1 MCEDYIHI
9 GTKCTINAKA
19 LLICNVHFF
28 QCLENHASSK
38 MDESIWHMAYFLIWS
53 FPWHHGIIV
62 IHKKYI
68 DGVSPNQALDSIR
81 TNQVFIS
88 PWYTK
93 SFSLAIKSGVYR
105 NNIIW
110 FAWNWTFSS
119 LTPTDTL
126 TLKLYENPGSSKGV
140 SFQWPIPWQSRNIGN
155 NLIFY

>member
-1 MCEDYIHI
+1 MKITYILEQNAQSMQRHFRFVMYIFSNALKIMLAVKWRKAYGMACFFI
-9 GTKCTINAKA
+9 G
-19 LLICNVHFF
+19 
-28 QCLENHASSK
+28 
-38 MDESIWHMAYFLIWS
+38 S

-81 TNQVFIS
+81 TDQVFIS

-126 TLKLYENPGSSKGV
+126 TLKLYENPGSSIGV
-140 SFQWPIPWQSRNIGN
+140 SLFNDPSET
-155 NLIFY
+155 

>member
-1 MCEDYIHI
+1 MKITYILEQ
-9 GTKCTINAKA
+9 NAQSMQRHFWFVMYIFSNA
-19 LLICNVHFF
+19 LKIMLAVKWMN
-28 QCLENHASSK
+28 AYG
-38 MDESIWHMAYFLIWS
+38 MAYFLIWS
-53 FPWHHGIIV
+53 FPWHQGIIV

-126 TLKLYENPGSSKGV
+126 TLKLYENPGSAIGV
-140 SFQWPIPWQSRNIGN
+140 SLFNDPSLGSQET
-155 NLIFY
+155 